1 MMFSRPLSEMTTLL
15 AKRMFPLDSGYTV
28 ACGSGML
35 FFILSGPDAAPLGG
49 GFRQERSHR
58 FVVRQGRPEQR
69 TDNRRY

>member
-1 MMFSRPLSEMTTLL
+1 MTTLL
-15 AKRMFPLDSGYTV
+15 TKPIFPLDTGCTV

-35 FFILSGPDAAPLGG
+35 FFILSGRDAAPLGS
-49 GFRQERSHR
+49 GFRQERSDR